1 MQNSTNANQVW
12 EVIGNI
18 CLNLELDE
26 TPVTIFEKTRSKY
39 CGDLIDQHCKEG
51 SRVVCFDSDGFFVYV
66 DMFMLNKEF
75 HLINTVEL
83 SINVSELSKIADS
96 IIAVIKAWADKKEG
110 GEYYEANDLS

>member
-1 MQNSTNANQVW
+1 MQNSTNANQVL

-26 TPVTIFEKTRSKY
+26 IPVTIFEKTRSEY
-39 CGDLIDQHCKEG
+39 CGNLINQYCEEG
-51 SRVVCFDSDGFFVYV
+51 SKVVCFDSDGFFVYV
-66 DMFMLNKEF
+66 DMFVVNKEF
-75 HLINTVEL
+75 HLINTVEF
-83 SINVSELSKIADS
+83 SIDVSELSKIADS